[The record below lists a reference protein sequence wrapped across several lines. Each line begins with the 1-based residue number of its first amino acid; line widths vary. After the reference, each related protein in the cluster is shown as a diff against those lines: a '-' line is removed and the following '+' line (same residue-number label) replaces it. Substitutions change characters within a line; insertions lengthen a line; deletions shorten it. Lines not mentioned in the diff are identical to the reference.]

1 MNFSI
6 LIVIIVLS
14 IILAVIIY
22 QITEKYK
29 GLTVLTEIIIIIIS
43 ILASWL
49 KSDDYGKNEEQDIT
63 ITTINEDS
71 KQIEE
76 QETSRET
83 TTTIDTT
90 NTTTAGTTTTTDTLL
105 LNSIT
110 TTYLNETE
118 TEKTTPKKTSVPPI
132 NNSITLSSKETTKNI
147 ITSETTTTLNMEW
160 NEIEIKET
168 LYIKESCYSRT
179 KAVVGS
185 DSVRKYSAGTR
196 INVIAATDTG
206 YYKLTDGNYIHSDY
220 VTDKALTK
228 ETTNIDESDIFI
240 YSNIHNVTLNVGESK
255 YITITSTIHD
265 GLAVGTTNKS
275 VSTVT
280 WVKPIVWDGD
290 NIQICITAKG
300 CGTARIKVYQKW
312 KPKTYYDYIEVE
324 VIEN

>member
-1 MNFSI
+1 MNFYI

-14 IILAVIIY
+14 IILAVIVY
-22 QITEKYK
+22 HITEKYK

-49 KSDDYGKNEEQDIT
+49 KSDDYKNNEEQDIT

-83 TTTIDTT
+83 TTTTDTT
-90 NTTTAGTTTTTDTLL
+90 STTTTGTITTTDTLL
-105 LNSIT
+105 DTIT
-110 TTYLNETE
+110 TTNANETE
-118 TEKTTPKKTSVPPI
+118 TEQTTPKETSVPPI
-132 NNSITLSSKETTKNI
+132 DNSITISSKETTKNVI
-147 ITSETTTTLNMEW
+147 MPETTTTLNIKW
-160 NEIEIKET
+160 NEIEINDT
-168 LYIKESCYSRT
+168 LYIKKSCYSRT
-179 KAVVGS
+179 RAVVGS
-185 DSVRKYSAGTR
+185 DAVKKYSAGTK

-220 VTDKALTK
+220 VTDKAPTR

-240 YSNIHNVTLNVGESK
+240 YSNVHKVTLNVGESK
-255 YITITSTIHD
+255 YITITSTTRD
-265 GLAVGTTNKS
+265 GLAVGTTDKS
-275 VSTVT
+275 VSTAT
-280 WVKPIVWDGD
+280 WVKPIEWDGD